1 MIGLVNSSVQSY
13 FQCDEKKATNRT
25 TTHKIGFISSV
36 SKSKR
41 RSQSVMRVSLV
52 LLLAFVLVV
61 PSEEFYIFEEFIFN
75 PLRRVG
81 QPGSGSEMAR
91 GQGPYKGPAQGA
103 NTPAPRDKGSFHLNS
118 HGLFA
123 ITVANTIRAAL
134 F

>member
-1 MIGLVNSSVQSY
+1 MLNACGKTYLDHLRAAVNYVPL
-13 FQCDEKKATNRT
+13 R
-25 TTHKIGFISSV
+25 V
-36 SKSKR
+36 WKSKR
-41 RSQSVMRVSLV
+41 RSHSVMRVSLV
-52 LLLAFVLVV
+52 LLLAFALVV

-103 NTPAPRDKGSFHLNS
+103 NTPAPRDKGSFHSELQTAFVLAS
-118 HGLFA
+118 
-123 ITVANTIRAAL
+123 ANFLRVAL